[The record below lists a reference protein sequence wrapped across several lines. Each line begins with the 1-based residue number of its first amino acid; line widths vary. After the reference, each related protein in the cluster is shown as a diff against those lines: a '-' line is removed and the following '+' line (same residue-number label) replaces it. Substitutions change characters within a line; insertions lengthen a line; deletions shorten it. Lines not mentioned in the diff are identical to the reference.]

1 MLNVK
6 KAVLMLSAAM
16 LLQGCAQQ
24 AVVEVADIVYPPAPN
39 EPRFYYQETI
49 MHSGQIEIES
59 EDRMLQRILVGQS
72 RTVFGLGKPFDLVVK
87 NGRIYMSDSTGRKVL
102 VLDRMV
108 GKVIEIRDAGIEQI
122 SAPFAVKVSDA
133 GDIYVVDGTLKKVLV
148 FDENGDFLKSIGSSD
163 MFDKP
168 TGLAV
173 TADGSKVYVSDTGG
187 VSSQRHHIRV
197 FNGHT
202 GEHLYDLGSRG
213 TEPGQFNLPKNI
225 VLTPD
230 GLLAVNDSA
239 NFRIQIIDPITGDM
253 VRTMGSIGM
262 NFGQFARP
270 KGIDV
275 DVDGNIYVADAQLG
289 NTQIFNKEGQ
299 LLMHIG
305 QRGEYNRPGIF
316 LLPAGIALDE
326 DGRLYMIDQ
335 FFAKIDVFRPA
346 SVGKYEGSFALPR
359 PKQK

>member
-39 EPRFYYQETI
+39 EPRFYYQETLK
-49 MHSGQIEIES
+49 HSGHIEVES
-59 EDRMLQRILVGQS
+59 EDLLMQRILLGQN
-72 RTVFGLGKPFDLVVK
+72 RNIYGFGKPIDMTAKL
-87 NGRIYMSDSTGRKVL
+87 GRLYLSDSTGRRVL
-102 VLDRMV
+102 ILDRNN
-108 GKVIEIRDAGIEQI
+108 GKVIEVREAGLELVRM
-122 SAPFAVKVSDA
+122 PFAIKVTDV
-133 GDIYVVDGTLKKVLV
+133 GEIYVIDGTLKKVLV
-148 FDENGDFLKSIGSSD
+148 FDENGVFIRSIGTPE

-168 TGLAV
+168 SGLAV
-173 TADGSKVYVSDTGG
+173 TPDGSRVYVSDTGG

-197 FNGHT
+197 FDGVT

-213 TEPGQFNLPKNI
+213 KEPGQFNLPKNI

-239 NFRIQIIDPITGDM
+239 NFRVQLIDPLTGEM
-253 VRTMGSIGM
+253 VKSLGQIGM
-262 NFGQFARP
+262 SFGQFARP

-275 DVDGNIYVADAQLG
+275 DDDGNIYVADALLG
-289 NTQIFNKEGQ
+289 NVQIFNKEGQ

-305 QRGEYNRPGIF
+305 QRSEIDGPGNY
-316 LLPAGIALDE
+316 LLPAGLAVDE
-326 DGRLYMIDQ
+326 DGRIYMIDQ

-346 SVGKYEGSFALPR
+346 SLGKYEGSFALPL

>member
-6 KAVLMLSAAM
+6 KAVLILSAAM

-24 AVVEVADIVYPPAPN
+24 AVIEVADIVYPPAPN
-39 EPRFYYQETI
+39 EPRFYYQETLV
-49 MHSGQIEIES
+49 HSGQIEIES
-59 EDRMLQRILVGQS
+59 EDKLMQRIMLGES
-72 RTVFGLGKPFDLVVK
+72 RTVFGFGKPIDLVAR
-87 NGRIYMSDSTGRKVL
+87 NGRLYVSDSTGRKVL
-102 VLDRMV
+102 ILDRGA
-108 GKVIEIRDAGIEQI
+108 GKVTEIRDAGLEQI
-122 SAPFAVKVSDA
+122 RMPFAIKVSDA

-148 FDENGDFLKSIGSSD
+148 FDAQGDYLRSIGTSD

-168 TGLAV
+168 SGLAV
-173 TADGSKVYVSDTGG
+173 TGDGTRVYVSDTGG
-187 VSSQRHHIRV
+187 VESIRHQIRV
-197 FNGHT
+197 FDGHS

-213 TEPGQFNLPKNI
+213 AGPGQFNLPKNI

-239 NFRIQIIDPITGDM
+239 NFRIQLIDPKTGEM
-253 VRTMGSIGM
+253 VRSIGSIGM
-262 NFGQFARP
+262 SFGQFARP

-275 DVDGNIYVADAQLG
+275 DADGNIYVADALLG
-289 NTQIFNKEGQ
+289 NLQIFNKEGQ

-305 QRGEYNRPGIF
+305 QRSESNGPGNY
-316 LLPAGIALDE
+316 LLPAGLAVDE
-326 DGRLYMIDQ
+326 DGRVYMIDQ

-346 SVGKYEGSFALPR
+346 NLSKYEGSFALPL

>member
-6 KAVLMLSAAM
+6 KTLFTLTAVL

-24 AVVEVADIVYPPAPN
+24 AIVEREDIVYPPAPS

-49 MHSGQIEIES
+49 LHSGHIERES
-59 EDRMLQRILVGQS
+59 EDQLMQRILVGQN
-72 RTVFGLGKPFDLVVK
+72 RNVFGLGKPFDLAVK
-87 NGRIYMSDSTGRKVL
+87 NGRIYVSDSTGRKVL
-102 VLDRMV
+102 ILDRKS
-108 GKVIEIRDAGIEQI
+108 GKVTEIRDAGLEQVA
-122 SAPFAVKVSDA
+122 APFAVKVTDA
-133 GDIYVVDGTLKKVLV
+133 GDIYVVDGTLKKVLI
-148 FDENGDFLKSIGSSD
+148 FDERGDYLRSIGEPD

-168 TGLAV
+168 TGVAV
-173 TADGSKVYVSDTGG
+173 TADGSKVFVSDTGG

-197 FNGHT
+197 FDGPT

-213 TEPGQFNLPKNI
+213 KGPGQFNLPKNI

-239 NFRIQIIDPITGDM
+239 NFRVQLIDPVSGEM
-253 VRTMGSIGM
+253 VRSVGSIGM
-262 NFGQFARP
+262 SFGQFARP

-275 DVDGNIYVADAQLG
+275 DADGNIYVADAQLG
-289 NTQIFNKEGQ
+289 NTQIFNSEGQ

-305 QRGEYNRPGIF
+305 QRSENNRPGMF

-346 SVGKYEGSFALPR
+346 RLGKYEGSFALPR
-359 PKQK
+359 PKE

>member
-1 MLNVK
+1 
-6 KAVLMLSAAM
+6 MLSAAM

-24 AVVEVADIVYPPAPN
+24 AVVEVADIVYPPAPS

-49 MHSGQIEIES
+49 VHSGQIEIEA
-59 EDRMLQRILVGQS
+59 EDALLRRVMLGQN
-72 RTVFGLGKPFDLVVK
+72 RNVFGLGKPIDIAVK
-87 NGRIYMSDSTGRKVL
+87 NGRLYVSDSTGRKVL
-102 VLDRMV
+102 ILDREA
-108 GKVIEIRDAGIEQI
+108 GKVTQIIDAGLDRVTM
-122 SAPFAVKVSDA
+122 PFSLKVSDA

-148 FDENGDFLKSIGSSD
+148 FDENGDFIKSIGSSD

-197 FNGHT
+197 FDGVT

-213 TEPGQFNLPKNI
+213 KGPGQFNLPKNI

-239 NFRIQIIDPITGDM
+239 NFRIQLIDPVTGEM
-253 VRTMGSIGM
+253 VRSLGQIGLGY
-262 NFGQFARP
+262 GQFARP

-275 DVDGNIYVADAQLG
+275 DVDGNIYVADALLG
-289 NTQIFNKEGQ
+289 NVQIFNKEGQ

-305 QRGEYNRPGIF
+305 QRSEINGPGNY
-316 LLPAGIALDE
+316 LLPAGLAVDD
-326 DGRLYMIDQ
+326 DGRVYMIDQ
-335 FFAKIDVFRPA
+335 YYAKIDVFRPA
-346 SVGKYEGSFALPR
+346 SVGKYEGSFALPL

>member
-6 KAVLMLSAAM
+6 KAVLMLSAAL

-24 AVVEVADIVYPPAPN
+24 AVVEVADIVYPPAPS

-49 MHSGQIEIES
+49 VHSGQIEIEG
-59 EDRMLQRILVGQS
+59 EDELIRRIMLGES
-72 RTVFGLGKPFDLVVK
+72 RTVFGLGKPIDIAVK
-87 NGRIYMSDSTGRKVL
+87 NGRIYVSDSTGRKVL
-102 VLDRMV
+102 ILDRAA
-108 GKVIEIRDAGIEQI
+108 GKVTEVREAGVDEIKM
-122 SAPFAVKVSDA
+122 PFALKVSDV
-133 GDIYVVDGTLKKVLV
+133 GDIYVVDGSLKKVLV
-148 FDENGDFLKSIGSSD
+148 FDKNGDFIRSIGTSD

-168 TGLAV
+168 SGLAV
-173 TADGSKVYVSDTGG
+173 SGDGSRVYVSDTGG
-187 VSSQRHHIRV
+187 VSSQRHHVRV

-202 GEHLYDLGSRG
+202 SEHLYDLGSRG
-213 TEPGQFNLPKNI
+213 AGPGQFNLPKNI

-239 NFRIQIIDPITGDM
+239 NFRIQIIDPVTGEM
-253 VRTMGSIGM
+253 VRSLGQIGLGY
-262 NFGQFARP
+262 GQFARP

-275 DVDGNIYVADAQLG
+275 DGDGNIYVADALLG
-289 NTQIFNKEGQ
+289 NVQIFNKEGQ

-305 QRGEYNRPGIF
+305 QRSEINGPGNY
-316 LLPAGIALDE
+316 LLPAGLAVDE
-326 DGRLYMIDQ
+326 DGRVYMIDQ

-346 SVGKYEGSFALPR
+346 RLSKYEGSFALPR